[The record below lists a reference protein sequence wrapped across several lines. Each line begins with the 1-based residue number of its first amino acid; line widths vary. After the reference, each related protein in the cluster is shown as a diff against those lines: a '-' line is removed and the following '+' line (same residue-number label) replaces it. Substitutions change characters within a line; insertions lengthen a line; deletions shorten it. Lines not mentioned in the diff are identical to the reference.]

1 MNTNTKN
8 FCRTLKAAESKQ
20 LSEFGEACGIDCNV
34 PLLAWKQNSKAE
46 IKNEVRFFEIW
57 KNALIEAPMGE
68 YVATEDGIVIVVETA
83 SGLERLY
90 FFEESEY
97 AAALDFYNKFVE
109 ALKNSNAA

>member
-8 FCRTLKAAESKQ
+8 FCRNLTADERKQ
-20 LSEFGEACGIDCNV
+20 IKDSGELAGIDYSA
-34 PLLAWKQNSKAE
+34 PLLAWKANKAGNE
-46 IKNEVRFFEIW
+46 IRFFEVWCECLFETPIFR
-57 KNALIEAPMGE
+57 
-68 YVATEDGIVIVVETA
+68 YVAIKDGIVIVVETA

-97 AAALDFYNKFVE
+97 AAALDFYNKMTE

>member
-8 FCRTLKAAESKQ
+8 FCRNLTADERKQIKAG
-20 LSEFGEACGIDCNV
+20 GELAGIDYSA
-34 PLLAWKQNSKAE
+34 PLLAWKAKKGDAE
-46 IKNEVRFFEIW
+46 IRFFEVWSKCLFETPISH
-57 KNALIEAPMGE
+57 
-68 YVATEDGIVIVVETA
+68 YVAIKDGIVIVVETA

-97 AAALDFYNKFVE
+97 PAALDFYNKMTE